1 MSDVLKPSRIR
12 PPPEIS
18 DLSPP
23 LSPKSDKSLL
33 TEKIDKAYVPADID
47 IPDNYV
53 QYTLKNTK
61 ARPPVTWSNFLTEL
75 DYVNVAVLTIT
86 PGIAIWGLV
95 SGVPLRWQTALFAVF
110 YYYVTGLGITAGA
123 LYVYYYC
130 RGITITKTVFF
141 RVSPP
146 LGTSLLQCFQATGIF
161 PRYGW
166 IWSCRGLY
174 QMVVPWPSLTPPLH
188 RHPARPVQRA
198 QWLLVVSHRL
208 DAD

>member
-1 MSDVLKPSRIR
+1 MEPEPQRILDAPRRALLFYKGHQQPRLPIPSLNSRPRSRTDRRLSLHPLPLFSFKFPQNTDELAMSDVLKPSRVR

-23 LSPKSDKSLL
+23 LSPKSDKPLL
-33 TEKIDKAYVPADID
+33 NEKIDKSYVPADID

-61 ARPPVTWSNFLTEL
+61 PRPPVTWSNFLTEL

-86 PGIAIWGLV
+86 PSIAIWGLV

-123 LYVYYYC
+123 LYIYYY
-130 RGITITKTVFF
+130 
-141 RVSPP
+141 
-146 LGTSLLQCFQATGIF
+146 
-161 PRYGW
+161 
-166 IWSCRGLY
+166 
-174 QMVVPWPSLTPPLH
+174 
-188 RHPARPVQRA
+188 
-198 QWLLVVSHRL
+198 
-208 DAD
+208 